1 MIPLHDDNPTETTPF
16 FTIALIAGNILVFVY
31 ELTLPTLA
39 SAQQFVMSFAMIPGE
54 IVSADIRREAVTLFT
69 SMFLHAGIMHLAG
82 NMIYLWIFGNN
93 IEDAVGHIK
102 FLIFYALCGIVAHAA
117 HIAHNPT
124 STIPTIG
131 ASGAVSGILGA
142 YLLLYPRAKVLTL
155 IPFGFFYETVH
166 IPAGLLLVI
175 WFAMQVASGWAT
187 GGAGGGVAWW
197 AHIGGFAAG
206 FVLISSF
213 TTRRNIQ
220 TKHPTR

>member
-102 FLIFYALCGIVAHAA
+102 FLIFYLLCGLAATFAESISMAAVAY
-117 HIAHNPT
+117 T
-124 STIPTIG
+124 
-131 ASGAVSGILGA
+131 
-142 YLLLYPRAKVLTL
+142 
-155 IPFGFFYETVH
+155 
-166 IPAGLLLVI
+166 
-175 WFAMQVASGWAT
+175 
-187 GGAGGGVAWW
+187 
-197 AHIGGFAAG
+197 
-206 FVLISSF
+206 
-213 TTRRNIQ
+213 
-220 TKHPTR
+220 